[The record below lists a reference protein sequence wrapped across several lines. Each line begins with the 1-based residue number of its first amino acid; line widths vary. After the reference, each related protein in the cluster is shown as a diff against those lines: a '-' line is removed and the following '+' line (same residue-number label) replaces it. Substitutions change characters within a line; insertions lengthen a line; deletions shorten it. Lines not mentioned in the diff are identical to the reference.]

1 MAGPDL
7 AVRSGWPW
15 RRVRRAAFLA
25 WAACAAVVWNVVF
38 DAAVIQAGRDYLT
51 RQALHQQGRGP
62 AVTIREVMDPGVARA
77 ARRATL
83 SGGAVGA
90 AGILAAW
97 AAARQR
103 AGRSPARPQ

>member
-1 MAGPDL
+1 MAGPDF
-7 AVRSGWPW
+7 AGRRGPSW
-15 RRVRRAAFLA
+15 RRVRRAACLA
-25 WAACAAVVWNVVF
+25 WAACAAAVWIVVF

-51 RQALHQQGRGP
+51 RQALRQQGRGP

-77 ARRATL
+77 AQRATL

-97 AAARQR
+97 AAARPR
-103 AGRSPARPQ
+103 AGRSAGGPQ